1 MKDTSRQGKG
11 DVEKGEDED
20 DKDVKKGY
28 RRKGTSRDG
37 AG

>member
-11 DVEKGEDED
+11 DVEKGEDEEH
-20 DKDVKKGY
+20 KDVKKRY